1 MGREKTIASICIVNC
16 VVMYIKGEGGKGG
29 EKININRMEV
39 KFRMRE
45 KLRFVA
51 WNANDL
57 EDNASI

>member
-1 MGREKTIASICIVNC
+1 
-16 VVMYIKGEGGKGG
+16 MYIKGEGGKGG